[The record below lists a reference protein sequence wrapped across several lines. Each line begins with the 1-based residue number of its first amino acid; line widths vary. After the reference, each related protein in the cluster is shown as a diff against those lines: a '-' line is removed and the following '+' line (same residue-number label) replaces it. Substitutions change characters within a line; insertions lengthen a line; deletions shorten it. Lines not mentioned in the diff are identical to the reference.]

1 MVLFLQAQPLFKNR
15 NKFSQMADPLLDGNY
30 PEKSLIQALAVAAM
44 CLQEDAEARPTMGEV
59 VEAIEMLAKPKD

>member
-1 MVLFLQAQPLFKNR
+1 
-15 NKFSQMADPLLDGNY
+15 MADPLLDGNY